1 MNRRDFITALG
12 ASAATAAFAR
22 PVRSLVGSNGGSY
35 VESAMPTASD
45 YVQDG
50 LVAMFDGIENAGWG
64 LHDDAVTTPYELVS
78 GQTDIG
84 IRSTFVANEDNLEVE
99 IGNSSV
105 VTPSVFAGASANAV
119 QDGFLHVEGIFF
131 IDAIEAHIYGNYI
144 GFFGGSFGW
153 QYRTGQ
159 GGLSMLNFGWMV
171 AKDTSTVN
179 ADKVRLAF
187 DVDAENSTIQYHVGS
202 QASPIKSITVPSSIR
217 PVAHFGSVG
226 TRLYSMRAYNR
237 PLTADEKSHNNQI
250 DKWRFGI

>member
-64 LHDDAVTTPYELVS
+64 LHDDSVTTPYELVS
-78 GQTDIG
+78 GQTDAG
-84 IRSTFVANEDNLEVE
+84 IRSTFVANEDNLEVKVSN
-99 IGNSSV
+99 ISV

-131 IDAIEAHIYGNYI
+131 INALETQIYGNLI
-144 GFFGGSFGW
+144 GFFGGAFGW

-159 GGLSMLNFGWMV
+159 GGLSMLNSGWLL

-187 DVDAENSTIQYHVGS
+187 DVDAESSTIQYHVGS
-202 QASPIKSITVPSSIR
+202 QSSPIKSIAVPSSIEPAAYFR
-217 PVAHFGSVG
+217 NVG

-237 PLTADEKSHNNQI
+237 PLTEDEAAHNRQI
-250 DKWRFGI
+250 DEWRFGL